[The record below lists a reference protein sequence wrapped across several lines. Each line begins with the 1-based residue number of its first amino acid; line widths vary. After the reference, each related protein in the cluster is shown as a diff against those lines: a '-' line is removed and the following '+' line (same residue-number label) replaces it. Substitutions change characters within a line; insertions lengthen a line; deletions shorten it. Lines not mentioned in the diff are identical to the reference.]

1 MANQNFWVDQC
12 TSPENDDLN
21 GHIPHG
27 VCDDTQGNLY
37 LAEEALPLVLFKL
50 DSDRLLKILMSPR
63 SVNEAE
69 AGRNLDLVPL
79 SATEIM
85 SRVEAVLLLG
95 GFCDTAVKEACL
107 LSLACHVIPDVSY
120 GLATP
125 ELIDAVSSGLLT
137 PHELQESSNWSKDTK
152 LFCRTLKFGPLLRAI
167 TGRDIAKD
175 MNDMPVL
182 SPEVEPEQ
190 VGGKRK
196 VVLQGATFEGDD
208 DDIFG

>member
-1 MANQNFWVDQC
+1 MSRYRYTVRPIASHEW
-12 TSPENDDLN
+12 
-21 GHIPHG
+21 
-27 VCDDTQGNLY
+27 
-37 LAEEALPLVLFKL
+37 VLFWNTL
-50 DSDRLLKILMSPR
+50 GPASSSDLIPMNGQFNVASLCQWGGSRQEPWFGSTERYGDYVSR
-63 SVNEAE
+63 S
-69 AGRNLDLVPL
+69 
-79 SATEIM
+79 
-85 SRVEAVLLLG
+85 G
-95 GFCDTAVKEACL
+95 GLIAW
-107 LSLACHVIPDVSY
+107 SLACHVIPDVSY

-137 PHELQESSNWSKDTK
+137 PHELQESSNWSKDIK

-182 SPEVEPEQ
+182 SLEVEPEQ

-208 DDIFG
+208 DDIFGWLIAAVATRMFVLGD

>member
-1 MANQNFWVDQC
+1 M
-12 TSPENDDLN
+12 
-21 GHIPHG
+21 
-27 VCDDTQGNLY
+27 
-37 LAEEALPLVLFKL
+37 
-50 DSDRLLKILMSPR
+50 
-63 SVNEAE
+63 
-69 AGRNLDLVPL
+69 
-79 SATEIM
+79 
-85 SRVEAVLLLG
+85 
-95 GFCDTAVKEACL
+95 
-107 LSLACHVIPDVSY
+107 IPDLSY

-137 PHELQESSNWSKDTK
+137 PHELQESSNWSKDIK

-182 SPEVEPEQ
+182 SLEVEPEQ